1 MLWTSFWYHSGLLAS
16 AGMAESERE
25 KEGYE
30 QKVVYEGLSCF
41 ETGGGPFLRMMH
53 PDSLVD
59 PRR

>member
-1 MLWTSFWYHSGLLAS
+1 
-16 AGMAESERE
+16 MAESERE

-41 ETGGGPFLRMMH
+41 ETGGGPFLGMMH

>member
-30 QKVVYEGLSCF
+30 QKGAYEGLSCF
-41 ETGGGPFLRMMH
+41 ETGGGPFLRMM
-53 PDSLVD
+53 DAS
-59 PRR
+59 